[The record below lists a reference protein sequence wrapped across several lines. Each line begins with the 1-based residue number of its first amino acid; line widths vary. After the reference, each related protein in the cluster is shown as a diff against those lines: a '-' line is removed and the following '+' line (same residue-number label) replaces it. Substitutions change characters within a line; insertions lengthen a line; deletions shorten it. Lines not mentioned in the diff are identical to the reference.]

1 MKLKAA
7 LGPKGIWATGDTLG
21 NQADFYPAMLS
32 NGGYVIK
39 DGKSGYSDP
48 KSIEALQF
56 WSDMVKGGFT
66 PNAAQNAETKSQD
79 RFFDGKAA
87 MMWNGNWVVSAA
99 LKSPHKNDFT
109 VVPLPKAPNGERKT
123 VIHGIANVMSAK
135 SKNPEAAAAFL
146 AFLGG
151 KDAALIQAKAGA
163 ANPAYTGNAD
173 RLRQQRPAVQPED
186 LHRGCRA
193 VRRAVPGLEGH
204 RGLEQARD
212 RRAGTRVR
220 R

>member
-1 MKLKAA
+1 
-7 LGPKGIWATGDTLG
+7 
-21 NQADFYPAMLS
+21 
-32 NGGYVIK
+32 
-39 DGKSGYSDP
+39 
-48 KSIEALQF
+48 
-56 WSDMVKGGFT
+56 MVKGGFT

-109 VVPLPKAPNGERKT
+109 VVPLPKAPSGERKT

-163 ANPAYTGNAD
+163 ANPAYTGTQTDFVNSAPQYN
-173 RLRQQRPAVQPED
+173 LKTYIEAAA
-186 LHRGCRA
+186 A
-193 VRRAVPGLEGH
+193 VRRAVARLEGH
-204 RGLEQARD
+204 RRLEQARG
-212 RRAGTRVR
+212 RRAGTGVR
-220 R
+220 RRQADVRGRADRGQDGRGTGQEKK